1 MKNNWHSSEK
11 FNRQAADFDSNPRRT
26 RIAEAV
32 ATAITKTVPLKGST
46 EGLEF
51 GCGTGLVT
59 MQVAPRLRHLTAI
72 DTSHRMLGVLEG
84 KLIASGI
91 KNIETLCLDLSSA
104 EDRRRLKAPYDFI
117 YSSMT
122 LHHIDST
129 APFIGILFNMLSDGG
144 TLAIAD
150 LDHEEGLFHDDPEE
164 KVHPGFDRK
173 KLTEMLEQAGFAGI
187 SFKTAHT
194 VVKKNRAGVD
204 ASYPIFLLTAH
215 KPPLISLSTFSS
227 PRP

>member
-11 FNRQAADFDSNPRRT
+11 FNRQAADFDSNLRRT
-26 RIAEAV
+26 AIADAV
-32 ATAITKTVPLKGST
+32 ASAITKTVPLKGST

-59 MQVAPRLRHLTAI
+59 MQVAPRIRHLTAI

-84 KLIASGI
+84 KLLASGT
-91 KNIETLCLDLSSA
+91 KNIDTLCLDLSSA
-104 EDRRRLKAPYDFI
+104 EDRRRLKPPYDFI

-129 APFIGILFNMLSDGG
+129 APFLGVLFNLLSEGG
-144 TLAIAD
+144 VLAIAD

-173 KLTEMLEQAGFAGI
+173 ELAGMLEQAGFEGI
-187 SFKTAHT
+187 AFTTAHT
-194 VVKKNRAGVD
+194 VEKKNRAGVE
-204 ASYPIFLLTAH
+204 ASYPIFLLTAR
-215 KPPLISLSTFSS
+215 KPSAISLLTSSS
-227 PRP
+227 PRS

>member
-11 FNRQAADFDSNPRRT
+11 FNRQAADFDNNPRRT
-26 RIAEAV
+26 SIAEAV
-32 ATAITKTVPLKGST
+32 ASAITKTVPLKGST
-46 EGLEF
+46 KGLEF

-84 KLIASGI
+84 KLLASGI

-129 APFIGILFNMLSDGG
+129 APFLGLLFTMLSEGG
-144 TLAIAD
+144 MLAIAD
-150 LDHEEGLFHDDPEE
+150 LDLEEGLFHDDPEE

-173 KLTEMLEQAGFAGI
+173 KLTGMLEQTGFEGI
-187 SFKTAHT
+187 SFTTAHT
-194 VVKKNRAGVD
+194 VEKKNRAGIQ
-204 ASYPIFLLTAH
+204 ASYPIFLLTAQ
-215 KPPLISLSTFSS
+215 KPSAISLSTS
-227 PRP
+227 PSPLP